1 MACFFQTP
9 TIENP
14 MKHTTQALLLTA
26 CCTLLLS
33 ACGKTETA
41 SPVPAPPAS
50 AADSVS
56 DVDVTTH
63 VNSALKSAPSL
74 AGLDITVVTNK
85 GDIRLTGVVQSQAQ
99 IDTAISAARAAEGAH
114 TIHNELTL
122 KQ

>member
-1 MACFFQTP
+1 MVSFFQILP
-9 TIENP
+9 IENS

-41 SPVPAPPAS
+41 SPMQAPPAS
-50 AADSVS
+50 AADNVS

-63 VNSALKSAPSL
+63 VNSALKSEPNL
-74 AGLDITVVTNK
+74 AGQDIVVVTTK
-85 GDIRLTGVVQSQAQ
+85 GDIRLTGVVESQEQ

-114 TIHNELTL
+114 TIHNELTV

>member
-1 MACFFQTP
+1 MVSFFQTLP
-9 TIENP
+9 IENS

-41 SPVPAPPAS
+41 NPMQAPSAS
-50 AADSVS
+50 AADNVS

-63 VNSALKSAPSL
+63 VNSPLKSEPSL
-74 AGLDITVVTNK
+74 AGQDITVVTNK

-99 IDTAISAARAAEGAH
+99 IDTAISTARAAEGAH
-114 TIHNELTL
+114 TIHNELTV

>member
-1 MACFFQTP
+1 
-9 TIENP
+9 

-41 SPVPAPPAS
+41 SPMQAPPAS
-50 AADSVS
+50 AADNVS

-63 VNSALKSAPSL
+63 VNSALKSEPNL
-74 AGLDITVVTNK
+74 AGQDIVVVTTK
-85 GDIRLTGVVQSQAQ
+85 GDIRLTGVVESQEQ

-114 TIHNELTL
+114 TIHNELTV

>member
-1 MACFFQTP
+1 
-9 TIENP
+9 

-26 CCTLLLS
+26 CFTLLLS

-41 SPVPAPPAS
+41 SPTQAPPAI
-50 AADSVS
+50 AADNVS

-63 VNSALKSAPSL
+63 VNSALNSEPSL
-74 AGLDITVVTNK
+74 AGLDIAVVTTK

-114 TIHNELTL
+114 TIHNELTV